1 MQAVKKTFT
10 FKTMAKIPEHILNE
24 IQDRCDI
31 VEVISSYIPLTP
43 AGRNFKTHCPF
54 HHEKTPSFIVS
65 PDKQIYH
72 CFGCHSGGNVFG
84 FVKEYEKIDFID
96 TVKMLA
102 KKVGVKLPE
111 YKRDKEEDNSFIS
124 ALYGINDLAA
134 KYYVTL
140 LENSNVSSNAHRYID
155 KRGLEDSIIKK
166 FRLGFAENSWSSFV
180 NHLSKRGVKLDIAA
194 KSGLVQ
200 KGKDNSFYD
209 LLRNRLVFPICDAR
223 GRVLGFGARVL
234 DDSMPK
240 YINTPETAVYRKG
253 QHLYGLNFAKQFIR
267 EKGFAIISEGYL
279 DVITGHQYGANNIVS
294 SLGTALTIG
303 QIRVLKRYTRNV
315 VMIYDADQ
323 AGEMA
328 TLRGLDLILEEG
340 LNVKIATLDRGH
352 DPDSFIRKFGPRCFG
367 AAIRKAKSLFVYKL
381 DILKERFDSDNPEGK
396 AEIVKEMLSTI
407 CKVRNAVV
415 RSEYIKKLSEE
426 LSIEEAAIRDELKT
440 MKKGVK
446 KYEAVRISEKV
457 DKQEGINISPAE
469 KILAK
474 LMLEDINVINT
485 VKSNLQP
492 FDFKNND
499 VRNLVEALFSLDADH
514 NFIDATKLI
523 NYLEGKVAPNIIS
536 FIVNEEMEIKDKER
550 NVSDCIKTIRREQ
563 RDVRLKDIQNRLVS
577 AQKKGY
583 EEEARSLLE
592 EFNRLI
598 KSSIL

>member
-1 MQAVKKTFT
+1 
-10 FKTMAKIPEHILNE
+10 MARIPEHILNE

-43 AGRNFKTHCPF
+43 AGRNFKAHCPF

-102 KKVGVKLPE
+102 KKAGVKLPE
-111 YKRDKEEDNSFIS
+111 YKGEKEEDNSFIS
-124 ALYGINDLAA
+124 TLYGINDLAA

-140 LENSNVSSNAHRYID
+140 LENSSTSSSVRHYID

-166 FRLGFAENSWSSFV
+166 FSIGFADSSWSSFV
-180 NHLSKRGVKLDIAA
+180 NYLSKRDVKLDIAV
-194 KSGLVQ
+194 KSGLIQ
-200 KGKDNSFYD
+200 RGKDNSFYD

-223 GRVLGFGARVL
+223 GKVLGFGARVL
-234 DDSMPK
+234 DDSLPK
-240 YINTPETAVYRKG
+240 YINTPETAIYRKG
-253 QHLYGLNFAKQFIR
+253 QHLYALNFAKQFIR

-294 SLGTALTIG
+294 SLGTALTVG

-340 LNVKIATLDRGH
+340 LNVKIATLDKGH

-381 DILKERFDSDNPEGK
+381 DILKERFDSDDPEGK

-407 CKVRNAVV
+407 NRVGNAVV

-426 LSIEEAAIRDELKT
+426 LSIEESAIRDELKT
-440 MKKGVK
+440 TKKSTK
-446 KYEAVRISEKV
+446 KYEAVRTNEPTGKR
-457 DKQEGINISPAE
+457 ETINIPPAE

-474 LMLEDINVINT
+474 LMLEDANIINT

-499 VRNLVEALFSLDADH
+499 VRNLVEALFKLDADH

-523 NYLEGKVAPNIIS
+523 NCLEDKVAPNVIS
-536 FIVNEEMEIKDKER
+536 FIVNEDMEIKDKER
-550 NVSDCIKTIRREQ
+550 NVSDCIKAIRREQ
-563 RDVRLKDIQNRLVS
+563 RDVRLKDIQNRLVA

-583 EEEARSLLE
+583 EEDARSLLE